1 VSICEYMYTLCND
14 PRALWM
20 LGKHS
25 TTELHLQPNFLRF
38 AVKVF

>member
-1 VSICEYMYTLCND
+1 VCVVLGMK

-25 TTELHLQPNFLRF
+25 TTELQLLP
-38 AVKVF
+38 VFF